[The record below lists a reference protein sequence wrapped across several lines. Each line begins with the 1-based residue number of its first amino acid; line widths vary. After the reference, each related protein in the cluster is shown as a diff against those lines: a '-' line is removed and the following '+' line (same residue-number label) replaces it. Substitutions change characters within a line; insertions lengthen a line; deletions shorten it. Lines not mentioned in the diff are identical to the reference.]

1 MADAAVAVDAGD
13 GVGVGRAAGDD
24 GVDELSVAPHAV
36 VLEDAGVAG
45 GDLDGLVEVVEG
57 KGLGV
62 PPAVVVASAI
72 GVRDIGDLH
81 AMPRSRRDNHSDNM
95 AAAAQRLKDLPAPP
109 APPRL
114 KPTPTPTPVPPPKDE
129 DVDVI
134 RVSSNLVMV
143 PVSVVDTNSQPVLGL
158 QVTDFRVLEQ
168 GREQQLTDLG
178 NPDQV
183 PLDIAILFDISS
195 SVSQKGF
202 FQFQQRAAASF
213 LRQVMKPSDRA
224 AIFTIADQPL
234 LVAPLAPAESAA
246 IKLQQIPAATTPV
259 PTAFYDTVAA
269 AAKYLTEKSEDRHRR
284 VILVI
289 SDGDDNFSNL
299 VKDLTKA
306 EALAVREGGETPA
319 SAKRSLDS
327 RRARAVI
334 ETQKAVQQADA
345 AFYSINPGGPSVR
358 LNMISTRAQTAME
371 SIADSTGGNAFVPDG
386 EQHLERVFN
395 EIAAEL
401 RGQYLLQ
408 YYSNSQT
415 GLEFRN
421 IKVSIPARPQLRVR
435 ARQGY
440 YSKK

>member
-1 MADAAVAVDAGD
+1 MNTKPWGKHLRPVLLLAALALFFDIQ
-13 GVGVGRAAGDD
+13 
-24 GVDELSVAPHAV
+24 HAS
-36 VLEDAGVAG
+36 GQ
-45 GDLDGLVEVVEG
+45 
-57 KGLGV
+57 K
-62 PPAVVVASAI
+62 
-72 GVRDIGDLH
+72 
-81 AMPRSRRDNHSDNM
+81 
-95 AAAAQRLKDLPAPP
+95 LKDLPAPP
-109 APPRL
+109 PPPRL

-134 RVSSNLVMV
+134 RVQSNLVMV
-143 PVSVVDTNSQPVLGL
+143 PVSVVDASSQPVLGL

-213 LRQVMKPSDRA
+213 LKQVMKPVDRA
-224 AIFTIADQPL
+224 AIFTIGQEPL
-234 LVAPLAPAESAA
+234 MVSPLVAADIAA
-246 IKLQQIPAATTPV
+246 ARVQQIPAATVPV
-259 PTAFYDTVAA
+259 PTAFYDTVTA

-289 SDGDDNFSNL
+289 SDGDDNFSRL
-299 VKDLTKA
+299 IKDMSVA
-306 EALAVREGGETPA
+306 EYRASERGDVTPA
-319 SAKRSLDS
+319 MARRSQDA
-327 RRARAVI
+327 RRAQAVL
-334 ETQKAVQQADA
+334 EVQKGVQQADA
-345 AFYSINPGGPSVR
+345 AFYSINPGGQSVR
-358 LNMISTRAQTAME
+358 LNLISTRAQNAMQ
-371 SIADSTGGNAFVPDG
+371 SIAESTGGNAFVPDG

-408 YYSNSQT
+408 YYSNSQS
-415 GLEFRN
+415 GAQFRS
-421 IKVSIPARPQLRVR
+421 IQVSIPTRSELRVR

-440 YSKK
+440 YPKK